1 MVEPEALDF
10 AQVLSI
16 ARPYLGRV
24 TAAWSDWTPLTGRSR
39 LFSEPLDYS
48 DPWRFSN
55 VRVA

>member
-1 MVEPEALDF
+1 
-10 AQVLSI
+10 VLAA

-24 TAAWSDWTPLTGRSR
+24 VGVWSEWTPLTGRG
-39 LFSEPLDYS
+39 